1 MRIAAA
7 QRIERPRHLFD
18 VSGQSSL
25 PLSEFQLVA
34 EVAPTVGGAYRQH
47 MGMKARSASLQTR
60 KRQGKANQLVVI
72 KGSEPHTAGGFQGN
86 GQSKGDDVGIVES
99 PNLPFQRSEE
109 RRVGKEC
116 RSRWS

>member
-34 EVAPTVGGAYRQH
+34 EVAPTVGGANRQH
-47 MGMKARSASLQTR
+47 MGMKARSASLQAR

-72 KGSEPHTAGGFQGN
+72 KVSEPHTAVGFKGT
-86 GQSKGDDVGIVES
+86 GQIKGADVDIVVS
-99 PNLPFQRSEE
+99 SN
-109 RRVGKEC
+109 
-116 RSRWS
+116 